1 MVKAYLSTQP
11 SSLSPQNDVSAQM
24 PRRSQLKAQ
33 VCGSESTIS
42 FFVQITLSK
51 NNNLKTTEVLVMRL
65 EQNWCSSQRTAS

>member
-11 SSLSPQNDVSAQM
+11 SFLSPLNDVSAQM
-24 PRRSQLKAQ
+24 LRRSQLKAQ

-51 NNNLKTTEVLVMRL
+51 NNNSKTTEVLAMCL
-65 EQNWCSSQRTAS
+65 EEN